1 MTKRTYGEG
10 GIDQRGDRVFRLR
23 YRVDGKRF
31 VVTFRGSKDGA
42 RKELRRLLKSA
53 DDGEHVEP
61 EKLTL
66 SVWIDQWLKLLKR
79 QPNGDDADE
88 RRKHK
93 REAKRERKRGLV
105 NPRTLERYQ
114 QLLDLH
120 VKPALGAVA
129 LQKLNGDMIDNLYIE
144 LEQKLAVRTVLHI
157 HNILRPCLAKAVR
170 KRKINRNPADD
181 ADAPNPGDTNI
192 ATVLD
197 EQQLQQLVRGFR
209 GHPLEWIVDVA
220 ANTGARRNE
229 IIALRWSD
237 IDLDA
242 KTMTISRSVE
252 ETKEHGRHV
261 KEPKTERGNRTISL
275 DAPLVERLRGYRDQ
289 YKRLLAGVPDGAGVN
304 LGLVKLPEDALLFPG
319 GDLADLTT
327 LRDGHAVTRTFK
339 RHAKRLGFNMRF
351 HDIRASHLTI
361 LLDRGEPVHVVAAR
375 AGHDPVTLMQ
385 SYARRTKKADA
396 KVAETN
402 ADISKGMV

>member
-1 MTKRTYGEG
+1 MAKRSYGDG
-10 GIDQRGDRVFRLR
+10 GIDQRGDGVFRLR

-31 VVTFRGSKDGA
+31 AVAFRGT
-42 RKELRRLLKSA
+42 KEEAKKKLRAIVKSA
-53 DDGEHVEP
+53 DDGEHVAP
-61 EKLTL
+61 EKLSL

-79 QPNGDDADE
+79 QPNGNDADAG
-88 RRKHK
+88 RKGK
-93 REAKRERKRGLV
+93 RKRGLV
-105 NPRTLERYQ
+105 NPRTLERYE
-114 QLLDLH
+114 QLLGLH
-120 VKPALGAVA
+120 VKPVLGAVA
-129 LQKLNGDMIDNLYIE
+129 LQKLTGDMIDNLYIE
-144 LEQKLAVRTVLHI
+144 LEQKLAARTVLHI

-181 ADAPNPGDTNI
+181 ADAPNPGNANI

-197 EQQLQQLVRGFR
+197 EEQLQHLVRGFR
-209 GHPLEWIVDVA
+209 GHALEWIVDVA

-237 IDLDA
+237 LDLDA
-242 KTMTISRSVE
+242 KTMTISRAVE

-275 DAPLVERLRGYRDQ
+275 DEPLVERLRGYRDQ
-289 YKRLLAGVPDGAGVN
+289 HKRLLAGVPDGAEVN
-304 LGLVKLPEDALLFPG
+304 LGLVKLPDGALLFPG

-339 RHAKRLGFNMRF
+339 RHAKRLGFKMRF

-396 KVAETN
+396 KVANTN